1 MLGVYEF
8 KTFSDIVKLAWC
20 QNKLKPLLLSFHFLL
35 LFFSLSLS
43 IFFDKLPYILER
55 AKEIQNLAFVAFI
68 IEN

>member
-1 MLGVYEF
+1 MNLERFGH
-8 KTFSDIVKLAWC
+8 C
-20 QNKLKPLLLSFHFLL
+20 QASLLTKQIKSLLSFHFLL

>member
-8 KTFSDIVKLAWC
+8 KTFSNILKLAWW

-55 AKEIQNLAFVAFI
+55 AKEIQNLAFVAFL